1 MTVHVQRERPSR
13 RPAERDILGQILSQ
27 RYRRDRSVIRRCI
40 QSSLQR
46 VVVVDVVVR
55 DDRFHAAGALAVFK
69 GVHVLFDH
77 YPGQGCFCAVLH
89 VAGVVLVNESAILR
103 QQQHK
108 RLRRVCVVVRN
119 LLERAAADG
128 DGSAVNKLHVFK
140 GTARN
145 TQRAAGIDRP
155 STPVIET
162 VLDGDGCT
170 L

>member
-1 MTVHVQRERPSR
+1 M
-13 RPAERDILGQILSQ
+13 
-27 RYRRDRSVIRRCI
+27 
-40 QSSLQR
+40 
-46 VVVVDVVVR
+46 
-55 DDRFHAAGALAVFK
+55 
-69 GVHVLFDH
+69 LFDH
-77 YPGQGCFCAVLH
+77 YLGQGCFCAVLH

-119 LLERAAADG
+119 LLECAAADG

-170 L
+170 LKYGEAIHHAAADGHSAAVLFAGKFASVKISNLAALNRQGTF